1 MADILSRLKS
11 LAKPIRVAVIGSGH
25 TGKALLYQC
34 GITPGIECVAVADIK
49 VDKAVAACQAFDR
62 RYAVAQNL
70 ADLHDAIAR
79 GAIGVCEDGELLA
92 RCESVDVMIESSS
105 SVAGGG
111 HFAAVALENRIHV
124 VMMNAESD
132 LIFGPYLL
140 SLARRN
146 GVVYT
151 TCDGDQPGVIK
162 RLVDE
167 VALWGFELVMAG
179 NIKGFLD
186 RYVDPGSIVPEADKR
201 FLDYKMCTAYTDGTK
216 LCVEMALVANAL
228 GLETDKPGMHGPRT
242 KDLLEVFDRFDLNRM
257 VDGRG
262 AVVDYV
268 LGARPYGGVFII
280 ARSDH
285 PFQQMMMDYFP
296 SQMGSGPY
304 YVFHRPY
311 HLCHVEAMQCVAE
324 AFLDHEALLQPVA
337 GFRTN
342 VYAYAKRNLRRGET
356 LDGIGGYTCY
366 GMIENCAENEA
377 REGLPIC
384 LADEVTLKR
393 NVAKDEKIFM
403 EDVVYDLHRQDYRL
417 YALAREESHAAS
429 V

>member
-1 MADILSRLKS
+1 MADVLSRLKS
-11 LAKPIRVAVIGSGH
+11 LAKPIRVAVIGTGH

-49 VDKAVAACQAFDR
+49 VDKAVAACQAFGR

-70 ADLHDAIAR
+70 ADLHDTIAR

-186 RYVDPGSIVPEADKR
+186 RYVDPASIVPEADKR

-216 LCVEMALVANAL
+216 L
-228 GLETDKPGMHGPRT
+228 
-242 KDLLEVFDRFDLNRM
+242 
-257 VDGRG
+257 
-262 AVVDYV
+262 
-268 LGARPYGGVFII
+268 
-280 ARSDH
+280 
-285 PFQQMMMDYFP
+285 
-296 SQMGSGPY
+296 
-304 YVFHRPY
+304 
-311 HLCHVEAMQCVAE
+311 
-324 AFLDHEALLQPVA
+324 
-337 GFRTN
+337 
-342 VYAYAKRNLRRGET
+342 
-356 LDGIGGYTCY
+356 
-366 GMIENCAENEA
+366 
-377 REGLPIC
+377 
-384 LADEVTLKR
+384 
-393 NVAKDEKIFM
+393 
-403 EDVVYDLHRQDYRL
+403 
-417 YALAREESHAAS
+417 
-429 V
+429 